1 MIGKDK
7 PSNHSLKSK
16 DPLTSVAF
24 NLHLTSG
31 YFCQSDIRGKVNF
44 GKWFWR
50 AILVFSSK
58 PSKCRCKAKMSRFFS
73 FCYQSSPLVCSLL
86 LRSSRRPPSVFFLV
100 RIFLRSGLGFWSSLW
115 FAISFCL
122 VKVSSFMWFS
132 SKRKCF
138 WWFKCWC
145 SMISVWGLELWS
157 KGWSFM
163 LFFVKRE
170 HLYLVWRFR
179 FWGRPLLVWFLYIKG
194 LRLWCLKILYNVY
207 DLFRWLYGGKKT
219 GCVMCWFCS
228 CLWFWM
234 NLLWKVWTRKNL
246 SWIAKIVDML
256 SHRYITANILCIV

>member
-1 MIGKDK
+1 VTYVARSILESDFGGQFWFSPPNPQNVDARPKCLAF
-7 PSNHSLKSK
+7 SASATS
-16 DPLTSVAF
+16 PLLSYA
-24 NLHLTSG
+24 L
-31 YFCQSDIRGKVNF
+31 
-44 GKWFWR
+44 
-50 AILVFSSK
+50 
-58 PSKCRCKAKMSRFFS
+58 FFS
-73 FCYQSSPLVCSLL
+73 GLLVA
-86 LRSSRRPPSVFFLV
+86 LRHSRRPPSVFFLV

-145 SMISVWGLELWS
+145 SMISFWGLELWS

-234 NLLWKVWTRKNL
+234 NLLWKVWTWKNL